1 MSATSSLSNLLI
13 GVRRRCAAVV
23 LLRVFPLAVLLAAA
37 TWRVAG
43 DHAAWMI
50 AALALA
56 AMSGWAWRRCRRL
69 DARWLVRRLDSVRAD
84 MEDSAEL
91 LLLDATVPTSLASL
105 QRARLAERL
114 LAVPTPDLRERWPL
128 AQLALLWVL
137 ALPLSFALLRW
148 PVAAPPPHTTAVASS
163 SREAAAPAHTYIAS
177 QQLHVMPPAYT
188 GLAAFALT
196 TLDARVPERARVRW
210 SLRLQPEPATAALR
224 FHDGSTLLLHRE
236 GDSWQGEREVSE
248 GLLYRLDVG
257 NAATLE
263 QDLLY
268 RLDVQPDLAPEIRV
282 SVPEHTLTVLEA
294 GQHEW
299 RLQFEASDD
308 YGLGAAQLQLTLAQ
322 GSGENVRFSERQ
334 LSLRGSG
341 NATHKRFA
349 HRIDLAALGFAIG
362 DDLVLRI
369 AISDNRQPSAN
380 RTRHP
385 SFILRWPPAASAEA
399 TGLEG
404 MVQRT
409 LPAYFRSQRQIIIDS
424 EALLAERPQMPAP
437 RFVDRADAIGVD
449 QRILRLRYGQFLGEE
464 TEVPQAPDAAHAN
477 DDDHGHD
484 DGDIAAR
491 PGDDQ
496 AVLEQYGHTHD
507 HAEAATLFD
516 PRTRALLKAAL
527 DAMWQSEGQLRQG
540 QVQAALP
547 HQYRALDFIKQV
559 QQASRIYL
567 SRVGLELPPIDL
579 ARRLSGDR
587 SGLRDRN
594 DPMQVA
600 NVAEQPVAAVWALT
614 NDALT
619 QAQGTAA
626 LGALSDWVN
635 AQGARL
641 PDRLALLAAIE
652 PLRRDPDCVPCVAT
666 LRKLL
671 WPLLPTPAANV
682 RWRDAPDLS
691 GNAYLDALD
700 APAAGEPQ

>member
-1 MSATSSLSNLLI
+1 MSTASSLSNLLT

-23 LLRVFPLAVLLAAA
+23 LLRVFPPAVLLTAA
-37 TWRVAG
+37 TWRIAG
-43 DHAAWMI
+43 THAALAS
-50 AALALA
+50 AALALVA
-56 AMSGWAWRRCRRL
+56 AAWWVWRRCRRL
-69 DARWLVRRLDSVRAD
+69 DARWLARRLDSVRAD

-137 ALPLSFALLRW
+137 ALPVSFALLQW
-148 PVAAPPPHTTAVASS
+148 PVAAPPQHTTATASIS
-163 SREAAAPAHTYIAS
+163 PEATAPAHTHIAS
-177 QQLHVMPPAYT
+177 QHLQVTPPAYT
-188 GLAAFALT
+188 RLAAFALP

-210 SLRLQPEPATAALR
+210 SLRLQPEPATAVLR
-224 FHDGSTLLLHRE
+224 FHDGSTLPLHRE
-236 GDSWQGEREVSE
+236 GDSWQGERQVNE

-257 NAATLE
+257 NAATLA

-282 SVPEHTLTVLEA
+282 SLPERTLTELEA

-322 GSGENVRFSERQ
+322 GSGENVRFNERQ
-334 LSLRGSG
+334 LTLRGSG
-341 NATHKRFA
+341 SATRKRFA
-349 HRIDLAALGFAIG
+349 HRIDLAALGFAVG

-369 AISDNRQPSAN
+369 VIGDNRQPIAN

-385 SFILRWPPAASAEA
+385 SFILRWPPAVSAEA

-464 TEVPQAPDAAHAN
+464 TEGPQAPDAEHAS
-477 DDDHGHD
+477 DDDHGH
-484 DGDIAAR
+484 GDSAAR
-491 PGDDQ
+491 PGSDQ
-496 AVLEQYGHTHD
+496 AVLEEYGHTHD

-567 SRVGLELPPIDL
+567 SRVGLELPPIDP

-587 SGLRDRN
+587 SGLRDRH

-614 NDALT
+614 SDAFAH
-619 QAQGTAA
+619 AQGAAA
-626 LGALSDWVN
+626 LAALSDWVN

-666 LRKLL
+666 LRQLL

-682 RWRDAPDLS
+682 RWRDVPDAS
-691 GNAYLDALD
+691 GSAYLDALD
-700 APAAGEPQ
+700 APAAGEPH